1 MPEVRR
7 ACVTTDLDSPGERLA
22 RLGAALRQG
31 HDPWTVLRLAERLIT
46 AGHGTRTLAV
56 LEEWEKRPPGTP
68 GGAPGGGRTREDL
81 RAVHALMR
89 CDHPGIDGAPP
100 PPAPGAWEE
109 VRAAGPA
116 TAATAAL
123 SGALAGLPAYE
134 IAPRAEHALSAT
146 EWGRRSAPA
155 ALLAIRALLHADRLA
170 TAATWSLRL
179 AREADRG
186 NAHAW
191 QAEFLVLLAVAE
203 YRQGQLPS
211 ARAHITA
218 ALDTVPA
225 GEGRPWRRS
234 ALLMRSGI
242 DALIAGDGAAGHGD
256 GTAGVDGDGN
266 DSGPGADD
274 GVGDARDGVGDAR
287 DGAPEGA
294 SPPTGLLWADQ
305 LALRGQLRLARG
317 STGAALADF
326 LRCGRALRAWDVDR
340 PTVIRWRSGAARAHA
355 ARAGFDGL
363 SAHDGLSVY
372 DGLPGP
378 GPADALA
385 LALEEV
391 RLARACA
398 APRALG
404 ISLRRAASLADAP
417 FRLDLLHESA
427 RSHEIAGARLEWART
442 LYATGTALLAARDR
456 GAARKALDQAAEA
469 AGECRATALA
479 ERIRVTLGAA
489 GGGGPG
495 GGAPVPARPDPRP
508 PDPLTVSQRRVA
520 RLAAAGRSNRLIA
533 EELSLTVSTVEQHL
547 TRIYRKLGIRNR
559 AELVRSG
566 CPR

>member
-1 MPEVRR
+1 MTEVRR
-7 ACVTTDLDSPGERLA
+7 ASVTTDRHDPGERLA
-22 RLGAALRQG
+22 RLGAALRHG
-31 HDPWTVLRLAERLIT
+31 RDPWTVLHLAERLIR
-46 AGHGTRTLAV
+46 AGHGARTLAV
-56 LEEWEKRPPGTP
+56 LGEWEKGPP
-68 GGAPGGGRTREDL
+68 GAPGGALGDGRSRDDL
-81 RAVHALMR
+81 RAVHTLMR

-116 TAATAAL
+116 VAATAAL
-123 SGALAGLPAYE
+123 AGALAGLPAYE
-134 IAPRAEHALSAT
+134 IAPRAELALT
-146 EWGRRSAPA
+146 TMELGRRSAPA
-155 ALLAIRALLHADRLA
+155 ALLAIRALLHADRLV

-186 NAHAW
+186 NAPAW

-211 ARAHITA
+211 ARTHITS
-218 ALDTVPA
+218 ALDTTPA
-225 GEGRPWRRS
+225 GERRPWRRS

-242 DALIAGDGAAGHGD
+242 DALIAGDRAATGD
-256 GTAGVDGDGN
+256 GAGDGAGQGAGDGDG
-266 DSGPGADD
+266 D
-274 GVGDARDGVGDAR
+274 GEVH
-287 DGAPEGA
+287 EGA
-294 SPPTGLLWADQ
+294 SPPTSLLWADQ

-317 STGAALADF
+317 SNSAALADF

-355 ARAGFDGL
+355 ARA
-363 SAHDGLSVY
+363 AHDGR
-372 DGLPGP
+372 PGR

-417 FRLDLLHESA
+417 FRLDLLQESA

-442 LYATGTALLAARDR
+442 LYATGTELLAARDR
-456 GAARKALDQAAEA
+456 GAARKALDQAAQA

-479 ERIRVTLGAA
+479 ERIRVVLAAA

-495 GGAPVPARPDPRP
+495 ARTPVPSRPDPRP
-508 PDPLTVSQRRVA
+508 PDPLTAGQRRVA

-533 EELSLTVSTVEQHL
+533 EELSLTVGTVEQHL

-559 AELVRSG
+559 AELVR
-566 CPR
+566 PPATIP